1 MNQVTITGRAWQ
13 PEVKT
18 AHSGMMMFS
27 ANVGVYDG
35 KDSQGKTKYM
45 TIQCK
50 AFKEIAEAAGNMLV
64 NGDNVIVA
72 GRLSQETW
80 DDKTTGKK
88 QYKIILV
95 ADCIAK
101 DMSYLPTKQT
111 DAASQFGHDVKPD
124 DEVPW

>member
-13 PEVKT
+13 PEVKV

-27 ANVGVYDG
+27 ANVGIYDG
-35 KDSQGKTKYM
+35 KDHQCKAKYM

-50 AFKEIAEAAGNMLV
+50 AFKEIAEAAGNLLA

-88 QYKIILV
+88 VYKTILI

-101 DMSYLPTKQT
+101 DMTYLQAKPANSVMDGMAKQE
-111 DAASQFGHDVKPD
+111 VEE
-124 DEVPW
+124 EVPW